1 MSEDIPTDII
11 ANDTVLMGVEGALG
25 HIHLNRPEALNSL
38 NLDMVRKIAREIEAL
53 ESNPAV
59 RAIALTGEGRALCA
73 GGDIKMIWQ
82 KGRTAPEEA
91 LAFWAEEYRLNA
103 RISHMRKPWLALMD
117 GICMGGGVGLSVH
130 GSHRVVTERTR
141 FAMPE
146 TGIGYFPDVGST
158 WALARAPQHLGF
170 WIGLT
175 GAGINAADTIAA
187 GLADAMVPSA
197 AIPALLSDIASGR
210 TVDAALH
217 AHRVDPGAS
226 ALKENVA
233 LIDSVFGIQDI
244 IGIFAALRGDGS
256 DFAATTLAHLEAK
269 SPTSLIL
276 TLHLLREAQS
286 SASLEAC
293 LDREYAAGAAI
304 LDGHDFYEGVRA
316 AVIDKD
322 RSPAWSPAR
331 LEEVD
336 QQAFLAT
343 IKPLPSLFPIAVS
356 ENLRRKEN

>member
-1 MSEDIPTDII
+1 MAS
-11 ANDTVLMGVEGALG
+11 DTVLTGVDGALG
-25 HIHLNRPEALNSL
+25 RIHLNRPEALNSL
-38 NLDMVRKIAREIEAL
+38 DLDMVRKIAWEIEAL
-53 ESNPAV
+53 ESNPSV
-59 RAIALTGEGRALCA
+59 RVIALTGEGRALCA

-82 KGRTAPEEA
+82 TGRTAPEEA

-146 TGIGYFPDVGST
+146 TGIGYFPDVGGT
-158 WALARAPQHLGF
+158 WVLARAPQHLGF

-175 GAGINAADTIAA
+175 GASIGAADTIAA
-187 GLADAMVPSA
+187 GLADVMVPSDVL
-197 AIPALLSDIASGR
+197 PALLSDIASGR
-210 TVDAALH
+210 SVDTAIA
-217 AHRVDPGAS
+217 AHRVDPGVS
-226 ALKENVA
+226 TLKENAA
-233 LIDSVFGIQDI
+233 LIDSVFAMRDMAGV
-244 IGIFAALRGDGS
+244 FKALRAVGS
-256 DFAATTLAHLEAK
+256 DFAAMTVAHLEGK
-269 SPTSLIL
+269 SPTSLVL
-276 TLHLLREAQS
+276 TLHLLREAQR

-293 LDREYAAGAAI
+293 LDREYAADAAI
-304 LDGHDFYEGVRA
+304 LHGHDFYEGVRA

-322 RSPAWSPAR
+322 RNPAWSPAR

-336 QQAFLAT
+336 QQALLAA
-343 IKPLPSLFPIAVS
+343 IKPLPSLFPIALS

>member
-1 MSEDIPTDII
+1 MSEYIPMGSI
-11 ANDTVLMGVEGALG
+11 ANDMVLMGVEGALG
-25 HIHLNRPEALNSL
+25 RIHLNRPEALNSL
-38 NLDMVRKIAREIEAL
+38 NLDMVRKIAWEIEAL
-53 ESNPAV
+53 ESNSAV
-59 RAIALTGEGRALCA
+59 RTIALTGAGRALCA

-82 KGRTAPEEA
+82 TGQTAPEEA

-146 TGIGYFPDVGST
+146 TGIGYFPDVGGT

-175 GAGINAADTIAA
+175 GASIGAADTIAA
-187 GLADAMVPSA
+187 GLADAMVPA
-197 AIPALLSDIASGR
+197 EAIPSLLSDIASGWA
-210 TVDAALH
+210 VDAAID
-217 AHRVDPGAS
+217 ARSVDPGVS
-226 ALKENVA
+226 ALKENAA
-233 LIDSVFGIQDI
+233 LIDSVFGIQDMA
-244 IGIFAALRGDGS
+244 GIFAALRADGS
-256 DFAATTLAHLEAK
+256 DFAATTVAQLQAK
-269 SPTSLIL
+269 SPTSLVL
-276 TLHLLREAQS
+276 TLHLLRAAQS

-293 LDREYAAGAAI
+293 LDREYAADAAI
-304 LDGHDFYEGVRA
+304 LHGHDFYEGVRA

-322 RSPAWSPAR
+322 RNPVWSPAR

-336 QQAFLAT
+336 QQALLAA
-343 IKPLPSLFPIAVS
+343 IKPLPSLFPIALS